1 MAIIQSRIV
10 VNADAPALVY
20 RRPLRGNAESAP
32 ILVVCDPP
40 TFGAHR
46 SGLPMDVIALKL
58 FARIAFGSGLTK
70 DDFLFVGLCPPMP
83 NEIKN
88 SDSRKWKHVEPH
100 IDDIWDRIET
110 LNPRLIVPLG
120 KEASR
125 VVLGRSVAITKAR
138 GKVVE
143 HRDRLVL
150 PCLSPAMILR
160 VPDHEPT
167 FISDIQTIARLKE
180 DDWTVAEQVD
190 ASVEYEWREDISD
203 LLENRPTK
211 IAVDTETTG
220 LTWHDPSV
228 EVLTIQITHESGKAL
243 VLPVSPNYWNWSG
256 REHLRTQLIQQVR
269 TLLSDPG
276 VKVIGH
282 NLKFDIHMLRKMEI
296 EIANWSDDTQLKA
309 FAVDENM
316 MEKSLDECVRRWV
329 IGMAGYA
336 DSFNATVNKADMINV
351 PHDVMLPY
359 AGGDTDATFRLDEEL
374 DTLLAR
380 DRKQLKCYRLI
391 QMPAMRTFADIVER
405 SGMLVD
411 QDRLREFGAEVNT
424 WLEET
429 YPSLIRR
436 VPPAV
441 RRKHAEAGKELKF
454 SRPDFVRDTL
464 FTPDGFNLE
473 PLVFTKTTRDLKDP
487 SQRVASTSSKD
498 HLPWF
503 ADPATVPGQFCLDL
517 IDFQKTNTLS
527 NNFIGSHN
535 EGNGL
540 WQYIAPSG
548 RIYPSYMLHRTA
560 TGRTACFTGDT
571 PVYVLDDRGEVPI
584 RDIRPGDWVWSYG
597 DDLKPVP
604 ARVSWQ
610 GRTIRNAEL
619 VRVTYRSGC
628 RKKVKTLRCTPDHRF
643 RLRDGTYVQAKDLQ
657 PGDRTLAVERGINHA
672 GYRLFYATGQKV
684 SLEHRAVETAV
695 NGLLDRRLNVH
706 HHNENKVDNRPEN
719 LERLTPL
726 EHAQHH
732 PWLPEKIA
740 KREATRKGRSYPKNV
755 NQPPRIQ
762 FDPVWAEKELRAAGG
777 RPTVFR
783 DKHGYDYNSAKA
795 ALERAGVD
803 WRSIRAEY
811 NSRGELIDGQLVER
825 ARQCTRVHDAAHIL
839 GVNFYRA
846 REILASDNNHEI
858 LSVEVLAEKEDVYD
872 ITVPGPHNFIANG
885 VCVHNSA
892 DPNGQNFPKR
902 GRWAKAYQSIF
913 TATPGF
919 KLVNCDLSQIELRIA
934 AWMAND
940 PAMLKIYREGGD
952 IHTAT
957 AKYVSGLTEQQWN
970 NLDNRARK
978 ELRTKAK
985 AVNFGFLYGMGAKK
999 FRAFAKTDYGVDYTE
1014 QESYRTRERFF
1025 ELYQGLEPWHVRTRE
1040 FVRAHGHV
1048 RALHGAVRH
1057 LPSIWSNDQSISS
1070 GAERQA
1076 INSPVQRFGSDLGLM
1091 AMARFSAQADP
1102 DLYRI
1107 IGFVHDALVMEV
1119 RDGYEQGGV
1128 SALLYAMESNPLE
1141 EWFGITPPLPILA
1154 DAEIGLNGGGLLEF
1168 ADLPP
1173 LEERPEWFLGLGFDT
1188 VSAVKPDWWD
1198 DQKEEEFAHVHLS
1211 L

>member
-1 MAIIQSRIV
+1 MAIIQSRIA
-10 VNADAPALVY
+10 VNAEAPALIY

-32 ILVVCDPP
+32 IVVVCDPP
-40 TFGAHR
+40 TLRAHR
-46 SGLPMDVIALKL
+46 SGLPMDPDGLKL
-58 FARIAFGSGLTK
+58 FARVAFGSGLTK
-70 DDFLFVGLCPPMP
+70 EDFLFIGLCPPIP

-88 SDSRKWKHVEPH
+88 SDSRRWKHVEPH
-100 IDDIWDRIET
+100 IDEIWARINA
-110 LNPRLIVPLG
+110 LDPKLVVSMG

-138 GKVVE
+138 GKAI
-143 HRDRLVL
+143 HHNDRLVL
-150 PCLSPAMILR
+150 PCLAPSMILR

-167 FISDIQTIARLKE
+167 FVSDVQTIARLKE
-180 DDWTVAEQVD
+180 DNWTISEQVD
-190 ASVEYEWREDISD
+190 ASVEYEWCEDIAH

-211 IAVDTETTG
+211 LAVDCETTG
-220 LTWHDPSV
+220 LKWHDPSV
-228 EVLTIQITHESGKAL
+228 EVLTVQLTVEAGKSL
-243 VLPVSPNYWNWSG
+243 VIPVSPRYWNWSG
-256 REHLRTQLIQQVR
+256 RERQRCRLIQQLR
-269 TLLSDPG
+269 TLLGDPR

-282 NLKFDIHMLRKMEI
+282 NLKFDIHMLRKMDI

-329 IGMAGYA
+329 PAMAGYA
-336 DSFNATVNKADMINV
+336 DHFNETVNKADMINV
-351 PHDVMLPY
+351 PHEVMLPY

-374 DTLLAR
+374 DKLLAR
-380 DRKQLKCYRLI
+380 DTAQLKCYRLI
-391 QMPAMRTFADIVER
+391 QMPAMRTFADVVER

-411 QDRLREFGAEVNT
+411 QDRLREFGAEVST
-424 WLEET
+424 WLEGA

-454 SRPDFVRDTL
+454 SRPDFVRDAL

-473 PLVFTKTTRDLKDP
+473 PIVFTKTTRDLKDVT
-487 SQRVASTSSKD
+487 QRVASTSAKD

-503 ADPATVPGQFCLDL
+503 ADPATPPGQFCLDL

-540 WQYIAPSG
+540 WQYIAPGG

-560 TGRTACFTGDT
+560 TGRTA
-571 PVYVLDDRGEVPI
+571 
-584 RDIRPGDWVWSYG
+584 
-597 DDLKPVP
+597 
-604 ARVSWQ
+604 
-610 GRTIRNAEL
+610 
-619 VRVTYRSGC
+619 
-628 RKKVKTLRCTPDHRF
+628 
-643 RLRDGTYVQAKDLQ
+643 
-657 PGDRTLAVERGINHA
+657 
-672 GYRLFYATGQKV
+672 
-684 SLEHRAVETAV
+684 
-695 NGLLDRRLNVH
+695 
-706 HHNENKVDNRPEN
+706 
-719 LERLTPL
+719 
-726 EHAQHH
+726 
-732 PWLPEKIA
+732 
-740 KREATRKGRSYPKNV
+740 
-755 NQPPRIQ
+755 
-762 FDPVWAEKELRAAGG
+762 
-777 RPTVFR
+777 
-783 DKHGYDYNSAKA
+783 
-795 ALERAGVD
+795 
-803 WRSIRAEY
+803 
-811 NSRGELIDGQLVER
+811 
-825 ARQCTRVHDAAHIL
+825 
-839 GVNFYRA
+839 
-846 REILASDNNHEI
+846 
-858 LSVEVLAEKEDVYD
+858 
-872 ITVPGPHNFIANG
+872 
-885 VCVHNSA
+885 SA

-940 PAMLKIYREGGD
+940 PAMLKIYRDGGD

-957 AKYVSGLTEQQWN
+957 AKYVSGLTEAQWN
-970 NLDNRARK
+970 ALDNRARK

-1025 ELYQGLEPWHVRTRE
+1025 ELYQGLEPWHVATRE
-1040 FVRAHGHV
+1040 FVRANGYV

-1057 LPSIWSNDQSISS
+1057 LPSIWSNDQGISS

-1091 AMARFSAQADP
+1091 SMARFSIQADP
-1102 DLYRI
+1102 DLFRI

-1119 RDGYEQGGV
+1119 RDGYEQEGIN
-1128 SALLYAMESNPLE
+1128 ALLYAMESNPLE
-1141 EWFGITPPLPILA
+1141 LWFGLNPPLPLLA

-1173 LEERPEWFLGLGFDT
+1173 MEERPEWFNSLGFDQVCAT
-1188 VSAVKPDWWD
+1188 KPDWWD
-1198 DQKEEEFAHVHLS
+1198 TAKEEEFAHAYL
-1211 L
+1211 